1 MKQVPC
7 AATPSAISDHK
18 LEVGGI
24 VWSVH
29 RWRGV
34 GIVQASQR
42 QIPGTFSIDGTSF
55 NPNSGAVKGLSTLD
69 ANLEVCGNSKKA
81 FAFGTQL
88 WIHVQLCC

>member
-1 MKQVPC
+1 MEGCGNC
-7 AATPSAISDHK
+7 AGQSETDTRH
-18 LEVGGI
+18 
-24 VWSVH
+24 
-29 RWRGV
+29 
-34 GIVQASQR
+34 
-42 QIPGTFSIDGTSF
+42 FSIDGTSF